1 MTRQSKPIAADIYD
15 RKEMDA
21 EGQGG
26 SVQDDINDIIDN
38 GGDLDDLFDY
48 FGDEDPIAFL

>member
-1 MTRQSKPIAADIYD
+1 MTRQSQPIAADIYD